1 MRLEVRD
8 KHKIVAIFSFN
19 VNIMCF
25 RQLMINL
32 LNQTEKIFNI
42 VTFQLLFGYRTAN
55 FGQLSRGKPHNSML
69 ITSFTHF
76 DP

>member
-32 LNQTEKIFNI
+32 LNQTEKIFNT
-42 VTFQLLFGYRTAN
+42 VTFQCYLAIAQPTLGN
-55 FGQLSRGKPHNSML
+55 CRGGSL
-69 ITSFTHF
+69 TTQC
-76 DP
+76 